1 MTDSQKLDL
10 ILSGLQGV
18 KDDVQGLKSLK
29 NDVQVLKDDMQ
40 GLRGEVQGLKGEV
53 QGLKGE
59 VQGLKGDV
67 QVMKSDIQKLDRKVA
82 GMEMHIEN
90 VTDKNI
96 TFIAEGHLDLSRKLD
111 EALKVEQLKELYF
124 IRTNIALD
132 EIRKIKERL
141 DETA

>member
-40 GLRGEVQGLKGEV
+40 GLRGEV

>member
-40 GLRGEVQGLKGEV
+40 GLRGEV

-132 EIRKIKERL
+132 EIRKIKESL
-141 DETA
+141 AATA

>member
-29 NDVQVLKDDMQ
+29 NDVQVLKDDM
-40 GLRGEVQGLKGEV
+40 QGLKGEV